1 MLANSVHESVRQ
13 LVGNCIQ
20 KLVSNE
26 YFHFREEMQIFVTV
40 FTGFTRN
47 TITLEV
53 KPTDTIMNV
62 KDKIE
67 IKEGIPTGRQRLI
80 FSGKQLQGWK
90 ALSYYNI
97 QRDCSLQLLLRN
109 L

>member
-1 MLANSVHESVRQ
+1 M
-13 LVGNCIQ
+13 GNCIQ

-53 KPTDTIMNV
+53 KPTDTILNV

-67 IKEGIPTGRQRLI
+67 IKEGIPTGQQTLI
-80 FSGKQLQGWK
+80 FNGTQLQDGM
-90 ALSYYNI
+90 ALSDYNI
-97 QRDCSLQLLLRN
+97 QRDSTLQLILRN